1 MGRRKPNVI
10 FLDTH
15 VILWL
20 YDALLDRL
28 SDNAKNAIEH
38 SDIMTSWLVKLELQ
52 YLHEIGRVRVKP
64 AAIIDNLEQTI
75 GLTLSSSSPANLID
89 AATKHSWTRDV
100 FDRLLV
106 ADAEVHRAG
115 LVTKDETIRQH
126 FRSAIW

>member
-28 SDNAKNAIEH
+28 SDNAKNAIEN

-89 AATKHSWTRDV
+89 AAMKHAWTRDV